1 MSAIERLWS
10 RYELPDLD
18 ALHFADGRSYDVDMD
33 AGAPGGMKVE
43 EQFDLDEF
51 LVEEPECVVRVD
63 GNTVVRLPGGGVLWG
78 GEGTH
83 GSNGF
88 CARLNADL
96 TLVWAVFFQDSNPF
110 REVRLTG
117 DVAVFASTSGVSI
130 SLDINDPLRAV
141 GQA

>member
-1 MSAIERLWS
+1 MSTIELLWS
-10 RYELPDLD
+10 RYELPTLD
-18 ALHFADGRSYDVDMD
+18 ALHFADGRSYDVDLD
-33 AGAPGGMKVE
+33 AGEPGGMKVA
-43 EQFDLDEF
+43 EQFDLDGF
-51 LVEEPECVVRVD
+51 LDEEPEGVTQVD
-63 GNTVVRLPGGGVLWG
+63 GQKAVPLSDGGVLWG
-78 GEGTH
+78 GEGAH

-110 REVRLTG
+110 TDIRISG

-130 SLDINDPLRAV
+130 AVHIDDPLRVV